1 MANETNEERPT
12 PLFRVA
18 DEASHPSPTH
28 ESWCTRDLRALTW
41 TRRLS
46 LTSERL

>member
-1 MANETNEERPT
+1 MCYIYVNFERRMANETNEERPT

-28 ESWCTRDLRALTW
+28 ES
-41 TRRLS
+41 
-46 LTSERL
+46 